1 MNTTT
6 IIKLFSSKVLIKI
19 MIVATGNTM
28 YISIVG
34 TFLNKGTKLDF
45 IFSLV
50 IIWDSEP
57 KI

>member
-6 IIKLFSSKVLIKI
+6 IMKLFSSKVLIKI

-28 YISIVG
+28 YTSIVG

-50 IIWDSEP
+50 ITWDSEP